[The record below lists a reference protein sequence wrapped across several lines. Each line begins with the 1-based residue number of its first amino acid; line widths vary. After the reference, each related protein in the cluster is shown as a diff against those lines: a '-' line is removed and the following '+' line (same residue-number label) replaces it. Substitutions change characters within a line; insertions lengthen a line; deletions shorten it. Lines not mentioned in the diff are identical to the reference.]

1 MKRWEGCLRFHLQKK
16 FHYKTYFPLPEERIT
31 RISFCKNL
39 PESQFLCYRK
49 VITNVDIASRQKRGF
64 ARRKEDTVSRTA
76 LLLFLTSE
84 IQPYCIALWKSL
96 AMPQVPPHQ
105 SIWPL
110 NHSYSNLPWPFANTV
125 KGLHAQL
132 SESEG
137 KEREGKGHEAGHRE
151 GQ

>member
-1 MKRWEGCLRFHLQKK
+1 MGGRVIFSAMLLISQIHLTTNCKIALQNASSCVTQETSFWGEGKVKRWEGCLRFHLQKK

-105 SIWPL
+105 SI
-110 NHSYSNLPWPFANTV
+110 
-125 KGLHAQL
+125 
-132 SESEG
+132 
-137 KEREGKGHEAGHRE
+137 
-151 GQ
+151 